1 MVVYHS
7 RISARV
13 TTSRKLW
20 YLISKTIIVVKEYH
34 RMLEALFIFVV
45 IGNIAIG
52 VTKEVIIP
60 VANKAIEVT
69 VPVVEKV
76 VDYVSPEKPEE

>member
-1 MVVYHS
+1 
-7 RISARV
+7 
-13 TTSRKLW
+13 
-20 YLISKTIIVVKEYH
+20 
-34 RMLEALFIFVV
+34 MLEALFIFLV

-60 VANKAIEVT
+60 VANKAIEIT